1 MTDMTEP
8 ASPPVPRHVIERW
21 IEWTLYSSRW
31 LLTPL
36 YIGLAIV
43 LLVFVYKFAEDTVLL
58 FANAVI
64 ASEADL
70 VLASLALVDLVLVA
84 SLLLMV
90 MISGYENF
98 VSRIDLDHTQ
108 EKLAWFG
115 KLDSGTLKVK
125 VASSI
130 VAISAIHLLRVFLN
144 IEHIP
149 NDKVV
154 LLIAIHLTFVVSAV
168 MLGVLDKLTSGSRAG

>member
-1 MTDMTEP
+1 MTDAPETPPRPP
-8 ASPPVPRHVIERW
+8 AVERW

-36 YIGLAIV
+36 YIGLALV
-43 LLVFVYKFAEDTVLL
+43 LLVFVYRFAEDTVHL
-58 FANAVI
+58 FARVVFV
-64 ASEADL
+64 SEAEL

-98 VSRIDLDHTQ
+98 VSKIELDRSQ
-108 EKLAWFG
+108 EKLSWFG
-115 KLDSGTLKVK
+115 KLDSGSLKVK

-144 IEHIP
+144 VEHLP
-149 NDKVV
+149 NEKVV
-154 LLIAIHLTFVVSAV
+154 LMIAMHLTFVVSAV
-168 MLGVLDKLTSGSRAG
+168 MLGVLDKLTAPGKRAG